1 MDDTVPGRIW
11 LKRMVASLAPILRA
25 DSIKVCCFSTS
36 VLPRTRRAKAG
47 IENTATAMMT
57 FAMPLPM
64 IATTAI
70 ASRMPGKANSTSQMR
85 MMMRSH
91 QPS

>member
-1 MDDTVPGRIW
+1 MAEQEDG
-11 LKRMVASLAPILRA
+11 ASLAPMLRA
-25 DSIKVCCFSTS
+25 DSIKVCGFSTS
-36 VLPRTRRAKAG
+36 VLPRKAARTP
-47 IENTATAMMT
+47 ESKRPRTAMMT

-70 ASRMPGKANSTSQMR
+70 ASRMRETPNSTSQMR